1 MRENVLDYFTA
12 HPLLFN
18 FEANPPLFQFHN
30 GHAALALTIAAKAEG
45 FDPAVGAQVLLDGV
59 AQRAGAVAVSLRLRE
74 TAGEKLWQASSAT
87 F

>member
-30 GHAALALTIAAKAEG
+30 GHAALAQQKADLAAMHSPEADYFIEHMLPCYTQNLDELTK
-45 FDPAVGAQVLLDGV
+45 
-59 AQRAGAVAVSLRLRE
+59 
-74 TAGEKLWQASSAT
+74 K
-87 F
+87 

>member
-12 HPLLFN
+12 YPLLFN

-30 GHAALALTIAAKAEG
+30 GHTALALTIAAKAEG

-59 AQRAGAVAVSLRLRE
+59 AQRAAKMSQELVGVKGSYRPPGLGVRGR
-74 TAGEKLWQASSAT
+74 
-87 F
+87 